1 MILEGKM
8 RCCQLVTADPSEIV
22 IPFTNAEIA
31 FLWAKD
37 EHCQRDWKKFW
48 QKLITNIQK
57 QMALVYKKN

>member
-1 MILEGKM
+1 M

-37 EHCQRDWKKFW
+37 EHCQRDWKKILAEINNKYPKANGFS
-48 QKLITNIQK
+48 L
-57 QMALVYKKN
+57 